1 MIQTAPA
8 GLGFAGTNPLPVGFV
23 GDPYRSTGIERA
35 RCTVLLFETVEKAAR
50 EMMPAAPFI
59 NRHGRHLLLRYKR
72 VFRST
77 RWRSIQTLQ
86 LPQASVVAPQLG
98 ARSPGELRRGLDGL
112 KSLAAPPFDFGRRH

>member
-1 MIQTAPA
+1 
-8 GLGFAGTNPLPVGFV
+8 
-23 GDPYRSTGIERA
+23 
-35 RCTVLLFETVEKAAR
+35 
-50 EMMPAAPFI
+50 MPAAPFI

-98 ARSPGELRRGLDGL
+98 REARGNYGAASMASRALRRHHLTLDGGIDFNCRSPSAWR
-112 KSLAAPPFDFGRRH
+112 SHAALGVPTI